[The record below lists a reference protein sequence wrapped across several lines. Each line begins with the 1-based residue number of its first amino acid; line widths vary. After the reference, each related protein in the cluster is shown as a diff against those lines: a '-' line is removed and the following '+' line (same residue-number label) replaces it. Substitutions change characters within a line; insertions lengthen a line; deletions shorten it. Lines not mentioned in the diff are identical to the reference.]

1 MGRGIGPPGGNLLVG
16 HRGSV
21 SGPSPSESKNA
32 SASLTRL
39 VLYVSGREAWVFVSF
54 GTQKVI
60 SYARN
65 VTPPYGGDLLEVI
78 PRRRRGGFFVITNEP
93 EQPIAKAPPERSE
106 GAERGGGWGCSE
118 VYWRGPG
125 GAANDGERG
134 GRGGGRGAG
143 TEYPV
148 AVAGPVSVSRP
159 ASEVRGGDVPT
170 DGWDSPPGRFGIY
183 HDLDAGEGQNHV

>member
-93 EQPIAKAPPERSE
+93 EQPIAKARRPPVGRPE
-106 GAERGGGWGCSE
+106 
-118 VYWRGPG
+118 
-125 GAANDGERG
+125 
-134 GRGGGRGAG
+134 RGGGRGE
-143 TEYPV
+143 TEV
-148 AVAGPVSVSRP
+148 NRP
-159 ASEVRGGDVPT
+159 APGGGRRTTTEPQQTASESLGR
-170 DGWDSPPGRFGIY
+170 WDSPPGRWDVY
-183 HDLDAGEGQNHV
+183 HDLEAEEGQYHV